1 VSPDQ
6 AVALLAELVRVTA
19 LVVAPLL
26 FAALIS
32 GICVGI
38 VQTATQVNEASITFL
53 VKVTAVV
60 AVIVVLGPR
69 LGQYVTDYA
78 RRDFEAVARV
88 VR

>member
-1 VSPDQ
+1 MSPDQ
-6 AVALLAELVRVTA
+6 AVALMAELVRVTA
-19 LVVAPLL
+19 LVVSPLL
-26 FAALIS
+26 FAALLS
-32 GICVGI
+32 GIAVGI

-69 LGQYVTDYA
+69 LAQYVIDYT
-78 RRDFEAVARV
+78 RHDLEAVSQV